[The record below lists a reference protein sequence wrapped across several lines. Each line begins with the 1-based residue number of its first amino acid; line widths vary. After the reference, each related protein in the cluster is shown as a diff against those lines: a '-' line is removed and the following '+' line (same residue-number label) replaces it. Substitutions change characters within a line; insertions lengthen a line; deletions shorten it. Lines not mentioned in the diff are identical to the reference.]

1 MRGHE
6 HTMPRVLGGLV
17 IGLALSVV
25 GQAAW
30 GAAPR
35 SPKPKSALDGAS
47 IAAALSKLETQQEEV
62 LRRLDAAKKE
72 LSIIKVRAATIPT
85 GISSSGGSCN

>member
-1 MRGHE
+1 MRGDA
-6 HTMPRVLGGLV
+6 HTMPRVLGGVV
-17 IGLALSVV
+17 IGLALSFV

-30 GAAPR
+30 GAMQR
-35 SPKPKSALDGAS
+35 YPKPKTALDGAS
-47 IAAALSKLETQQEEV
+47 IVAALSKLETQQEEV

-72 LSIIKVRAATIPT
+72 LGIIKVRAATIPT

>member
-1 MRGHE
+1 MRRME
-6 HTMPRVLGGLV
+6 QSLPRILGWVVGGLV
-17 IGLALSVV
+17 LSVV

-35 SPKPKSALDGAS
+35 STKPKSALDGAS
-47 IAAALSKLETQQEEV
+47 IAAALSQLEAQQEDV
-62 LRRLDAAKKE
+62 LRRLEATKKE
-72 LSIIKVRAATIPT
+72 LDIIRVRAATIPT